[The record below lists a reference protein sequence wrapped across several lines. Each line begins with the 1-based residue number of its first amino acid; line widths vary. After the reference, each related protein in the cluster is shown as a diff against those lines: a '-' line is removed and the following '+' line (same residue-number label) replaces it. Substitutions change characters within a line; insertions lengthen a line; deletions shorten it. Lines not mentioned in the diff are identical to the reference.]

1 MSSFPY
7 LVAFIVWILLAIFY
21 IHIKHQSKIIK
32 KSQENNATYITPKVY
47 LKLHSDNVISS
58 LYKKDKLIADDVL
71 EVYENIFTTHFVTI
85 FGMITYNHIT
95 GKFKKEENNNH

>member
-7 LVAFIVWILLAIFY
+7 LVAFIVWVLLAIFY
-21 IHIKHQSKIIK
+21 IHIKRQSKIIK
-32 KSQENNATYITPKVY
+32 KSKENNAIYITPKVY

-71 EVYENIFTTHFVTI
+71 EVYENIFTTNEHFLFVI
-85 FGMITYNHIT
+85 VV
-95 GKFKKEENNNH
+95 

>member
-7 LVAFIVWILLAIFY
+7 LVAFMVWVLLFIFY
-21 IHIKHQSKIIK
+21 LFIKKQSKIITKSK
-32 KSQENNATYITPKVY
+32 KSNATYITPKVY

-95 GKFKKEENNNH
+95 GKFKKYDKKQ